1 MQFRTRIPLISR
13 TPKIDY
19 NSKIFLLGS
28 CFVENI
34 GGKLNYFKFQSL
46 QNPFGILFHPVAIE
60 KFLDRVASGYNYS
73 EEDVFYHNERWHCFE
88 THSVLSHSVKNEL
101 INNLNAKLQQV
112 LTFLKDA
119 SHFIITP
126 GTAWGYNHIEKQEIV
141 ANCHKLPQRKFKK
154 ELSSVQDV
162 KKSLENC
169 ISHIRS
175 INADINIIFTVSPVR
190 HLKDGFIEN
199 QWSKANL
206 LSAMHEITYQSKVN
220 SYFPSYEIMMDELR
234 DYRFYKEDM
243 VHPSAL
249 AVTYI
254 WERFVEV
261 YFSSANLST
270 MEEVEKI
277 QRRLEHRA
285 FSENSEAHQKFLS
298 HLQFKIQ
305 DLKVRFPHM
314 QFR

>member
-101 INNLNAKLQQV
+101 INNLNAKLQQA

-154 ELSSVQDV
+154 ELSSVKDV

-206 LSAMHEITYQSKVN
+206 LSAMHQITYQSKVN

-285 FSENSEAHQKFLS
+285 FNENSEAHQKFLS
-298 HLQFKIQ
+298 LLQFKIQ